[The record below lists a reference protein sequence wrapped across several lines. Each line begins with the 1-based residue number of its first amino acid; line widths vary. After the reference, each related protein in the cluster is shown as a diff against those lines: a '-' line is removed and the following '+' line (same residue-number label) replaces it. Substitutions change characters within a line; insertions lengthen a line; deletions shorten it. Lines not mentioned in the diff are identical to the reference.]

1 MNRNALVYQ
10 ESTVITCAKNRT
22 RNPRSSN
29 VQARVTSC
37 VRQPAAAQKGG
48 HSNYATEPAGVNGSY
63 SYWRRLSSV
72 ARPTAA
78 SGCTHSVS
86 VWSGLHT
93 YYNVSAVLWTEMCDL
108 VWYVCRPNS
117 YLLKFIYL
125 SSEQSPISSVHMCD
139 VSRNELM
146 KAVQQTAYWYCAR
159 SMQNGVYDSD
169 GTIWLQEK
177 TIGKIRYYT
186 KISRYNTIRYS
197 TSDHAVAVST
207 NKGSCD
213 QIC

>member
-1 MNRNALVYQ
+1 MRTSACGSAKMAGIPIMPRNLRELMVVTATDEDCRQWLVQ
-10 ESTVITCAKNRT
+10 QQLLAAHIQCPCGAACIHTTTFQPFCGRKCAI
-22 RNPRSSN
+22 SFMSDYH
-29 VQARVTSC
+29 C
-37 VRQPAAAQKGG
+37 I
-48 HSNYATEPAGVNGSY
+48 
-63 SYWRRLSSV
+63 
-72 ARPTAA
+72 
-78 SGCTHSVS
+78 
-86 VWSGLHT
+86 
-93 YYNVSAVLWTEMCDL
+93 
-108 VWYVCRPNS
+108 WYVCRPNS

-139 VSRNELM
+139 VSHNELM